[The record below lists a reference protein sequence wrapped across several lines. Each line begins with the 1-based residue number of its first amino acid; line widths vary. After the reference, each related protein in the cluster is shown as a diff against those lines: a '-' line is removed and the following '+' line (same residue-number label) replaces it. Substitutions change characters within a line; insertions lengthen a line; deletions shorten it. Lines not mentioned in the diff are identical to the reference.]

1 MAKEQNCHSLIY
13 FFTTLKIDWLL
24 YLTSELFLQV
34 FCCMGHLGLGKLCWP
49 KQLLQNAHWTFSGIH
64 PLKIIGLQCVHFLV
78 FVFCLF
84 VCFFHWSVDYTAGK
98 ESCTYFGTH
107 IYTRNSVYLLFCFYG
122 TFFTSADA
130 ILNSFKILSEIC

>member
-1 MAKEQNCHSLIY
+1 MLI
-13 FFTTLKIDWLL
+13 
-24 YLTSELFLQV
+24 ELSQV
-34 FCCMGHLGLGKLCWP
+34 FTL
-49 KQLLQNAHWTFSGIH
+49 
-64 PLKIIGLQCVHFLV
+64 LKIIGLQCVHFLV

-84 VCFFHWSVDYTAGK
+84 VCFFHLSVDYTAGK

-107 IYTRNSVYLLFCFYG
+107 IYTRNSVYLLFFFYG